1 MIFPIQLLFLRI
13 WSYIFLESF
22 LKKRNLNVFE
32 YDKSIKLCGQFCYN
46 ISSFELKKSMLIPIY
61 KSFSP
66 KRQKQLRL
74 FI

>member
-22 LKKRNLNVFE
+22 LKERNLNVFE
-32 YDKSIKLCGQFCYN
+32 YEQSIKFSGQFCYN
-46 ISSFELKKSMLIPIY
+46 ISSFELNKSMLIQIY